1 MSMSNSDYTLP
12 NSYNCRTDS
21 KIKSLARKSGCP
33 VFEKGIFTEEKRCI
47 PYATYRLLRGE
58 ASLCL
63 HFKSDKKKQTG
74 KTMLV
79 KNTYK
84 FRHNIRTRRKIISMF

>member
-58 ASLCL
+58 ASLCS
-63 HFKSDKKKQTG
+63 HFKSDKKKTNRENHAGEEHLQIQTQHP
-74 KTMLV
+74 
-79 KNTYK
+79 N
-84 FRHNIRTRRKIISMF
+84 